1 MSRLLETSMMIELE
15 EMHSKEL
22 LVQVTYYYEP
32 EEYDR
37 ADKMFSSVVEI
48 VDIRLLGN
56 SVWELVDN
64 YEYNVIE
71 ETILNLHQGE

>member
-37 ADKMFSSVVEI
+37 GDKMFNAVVEI

-56 SVWELVDN
+56 SVYELVDN

>member
-1 MSRLLETSMMIELE
+1 MSRLIETSMMIELE

-37 ADKMFSSVVEI
+37 GDKMFNAVVEI
-48 VDIRLLGN
+48 VDIRFLGN
-56 SVWELVDN
+56 SIYELVDN

-71 ETILNLHQGE
+71 ETILNLHQGK

>member
-15 EMHSKEL
+15 EIHSKEL

-37 ADKMFSSVVEI
+37 GDKMFNAVVEI

-56 SVWELVDN
+56 SVYELVDN

>member
-1 MSRLLETSMMIELE
+1 MSRLIETSMMIELE

-37 ADKMFSSVVEI
+37 GDKMFNAVVEI
-48 VDIRLLGN
+48 VDIRFLGN
-56 SVWELVDN
+56 SIYELVDN

>member
-32 EEYDR
+32 EEYDGG
-37 ADKMFSSVVEI
+37 DKMFNAVVEI

-56 SVWELVDN
+56 SVYELVDN

-71 ETILNLHQGE
+71 ETILNLHQGK

>member
-37 ADKMFSSVVEI
+37 GDKMFNAVVEI
-48 VDIRLLGN
+48 VDIRFLGN
-56 SVWELVDN
+56 SIYELVDN

-71 ETILNLHQGE
+71 ETILNLHQGK